1 MFSSNSNNR
10 DMKRSPVLLLAY
22 VLAVG
27 PGTLL
32 FPVVAGAIPD
42 NQNPLIVTTELTPVY
57 RASNPTVFIEENTTT
72 DQNPVQQDGLSS
84 ASHICRQDPGS
95 MAPVEHSTMGKSCV
109 DPSDA
114 QQRSSFQLG
123 RRIGTGSDILGE
135 FDGFRVNYQ
144 LSDILKLN
152 GIAGFPVLAAEDK
165 INSER
170 QVFGVGVATDQLG
183 RTWDLNGYLIE
194 QQENGQTNGKSM
206 GGVIRRQ
213 QSGRSLLAYLNYDL
227 TDNSLG
233 TLMASGAWRLPFKTT
248 ISATFDRR
256 NRPIPG
262 YQQKF
267 LQQSMTVTEGWNW
280 ILPNDRLAHYTGEGC
295 CEVSTLAFGLSH
307 ALSQRIKL
315 SGDVAVLDTTDD
327 ADRTPVIMTY
337 SSEYSY
343 HLQLTGKDLLMP
355 GARNKFDM
363 RYNVTEADQMSTASF
378 DTKLVINRFWN
389 IMPKLRADYHRTV
402 LESSPRW
409 VASPAVKMEYRQT
422 KQTSFKIEAGGEWSS
437 RMEAITDDTRSS
449 YFVSLGY
456 QAKF

>member
-1 MFSSNSNNR
+1 
-10 DMKRSPVLLLAY
+10 MKRSPVLLLAC

-42 NQNPLIVTTELTPVY
+42 NQNPLIVRTELTPVY
-57 RASNPTVFIEENTTT
+57 RASNPTVITEENTRT
-72 DQNPVQQDGLSS
+72 DENPLRQDGLSF

-95 MAPVEHSTMGKSCV
+95 IAPVKYSTKGKSCV

-114 QQRSSFQLG
+114 QQRFSVQLG
-123 RRIGTGSDILGE
+123 RRIGTGGDILGE
-135 FDGFRVNYQ
+135 FDGLRVNYR
-144 LSDILKLN
+144 LSDMLKLN
-152 GIAGFPVLAAEDK
+152 SIAGYPVLATEDK
-165 INSER
+165 FNSER
-170 QVFGVGVATDQLG
+170 QVFGVSVGADQLG

-194 QQENGQTNGKSM
+194 QQESGQTNGKSM
-206 GGVIRRQ
+206 GGVIRRL

-227 TDNSLG
+227 ADNSLG
-233 TLMASGAWRLPFKTT
+233 TFMASGAWRLPFKTT

-280 ILPNDRLAHYTGEGC
+280 VLPTDRLAHYTGDGC
-295 CEVSTLAFGLSH
+295 GEVSTLAFGLSH

-327 ADRTPVIMTY
+327 TDTTPVTTAY

-355 GARNKFDM
+355 GDRNKLDM
-363 RYNVTEADQMSTASF
+363 RYNVTEAEQMSTAAF
-378 DTKLVINRFWN
+378 DAKLAINRFWN

-409 VASPAVKMEYRQT
+409 VTSPSVKMEYRQT
-422 KQTSFKIEAGGEWSS
+422 KQSSLKIEAGGEWSS

>member
-1 MFSSNSNNR
+1 
-10 DMKRSPVLLLAY
+10 MKRSPVLLLVY

-27 PGTLL
+27 PWTLL

-42 NQNPLIVTTELTPVY
+42 NQIPLIVY
-57 RASNPTVFIEENTTT
+57 RTSNPTVIIEENTTT
-72 DQNPVQQDGLSS
+72 DENPVQQDGLSS

-95 MAPVEHSTMGKSCV
+95 MAPVEYSIMGKSCV

-123 RRIGTGSDILGE
+123 RRIGTGGDILGE
-135 FDGFRVNYQ
+135 FDGLRVNYQ

-170 QVFGVGVATDQLG
+170 QAFGVSVATDQLG

-194 QQENGQTNGKSM
+194 QQENGQTNGKYM

-213 QSGRSLLAYLNYDL
+213 QSVGSLLAYLNYDV
-227 TDNSLG
+227 TDNSLR

-248 ISATFDRR
+248 ISATLDRS

-262 YQQKF
+262 NQQKF

-307 ALSQRIKL
+307 ALSQRIRL

-327 ADRTPVIMTY
+327 ENTAPVTTAY
-337 SSEYSY
+337 ASEYSY

-355 GARNKFDM
+355 GDRNKLDL
-363 RYNVTEADQMSTASF
+363 RYNVTEADQISTAAF
-378 DTKLVINRFWN
+378 DIKFAINRFWN
-389 IMPKLRADYHRTV
+389 IMPKLRAAYHRPV
-402 LESSPRW
+402 LESSSRW
-409 VASPAVKMEYRQT
+409 VASPTMKMEYRQT
-422 KQTSFKIEAGGEWSS
+422 KQSSFKVEAGGEWSS
-437 RMEAITDDTRSS
+437 GMEAIADDTRSS